1 MNITSN
7 MYVYKIKSVQTFI
20 LYICLLWLKND
31 SSEDIAEIIKMLS
44 VTVRFSKFME
54 SSEQRKGIRL
64 SKTFDLEL
72 EFKIE
77 KN

>member
-7 MYVYKIKSVQTFI
+7 LHVYKIKSVQTFI
-20 LYICLLWLKND
+20 LYIYLLWLKND
-31 SSEDIAEIIKMLS
+31 SSKDNAEIIKVLS
-44 VTVRFSKFME
+44 VTVRFSKFMQ

-72 EFKIE
+72 EFKKE